1 MTRSAR
7 PASGRCRQGLDA
19 RGEEQRVGGSAPV
32 GATGRIGH
40 RGRRCVDADDQS
52 RRFCCSAGEHDAA
65 VTRADIHDH
74 PVGPGDQAG
83 DLADVHLEGAP
94 ADDLSHGGAVY
105 TRPVNPPIG
114 PYVRLPPTVEPWDP
128 RTIEVAAAVTELIRE
143 RRPDLTVEHIGS
155 TAVPGLPGK
164 GIVDLA
170 IATTPDDVPVVAALL
185 RELGFGPQPGPD
197 PWPPSRPMLV
207 GSMVRA
213 GTTFRIHLHVLPD
226 REELNRDLAF
236 RDALLADPALVEG
249 YATLKTGIVAGGPLD
264 ATPSTRTASRR
275 GSPTSIAGSA
285 SSATRSCRP
294 ARSASWA
301 VASSAGCS
309 RSPRGRWATGSPCS
323 TRTRPVQRRPSPIGW
338 WSPATT
344 TWAERSAW
352 RSSAT
357 SSPTSSSTSPSRSST
372 RSTRCD
378 RSVPG
383 VCRSTS
389 RRTGSPSVVSSRRPG
404 QRSRPWREVRDT
416 DGLRAAAD
424 ELGLPLRL
432 KVATGGYDGRGQ
444 LRLTDPSELDDALQR
459 LGGPAGESLL
469 AETELA
475 FQAELSIV
483 VARSTFGG
491 IATYPLACNRHDAG
505 ILVES
510 VAPASVDRDVA
521 ERAVSLGERLA
532 VTIGVTGTLTVELFL
547 MPDGRLVVNE
557 LAPRVHN
564 SGHWTIE
571 GAATS
576 QFEQHIRAICGLD
589 LGSTEALGTR
599 PWSTCSAR
607 DAPGRRGSSGLG
619 LARAMADPAVH
630 LHLYDKRQVFERR
643 KMGHVT
649 AMGATTDDALS
660 RARAAVELLRWRD
673 DDDADPAD
681 AERDD
686 ATSADEQP

>member
-1 MTRSAR
+1 M
-7 PASGRCRQGLDA
+7 
-19 RGEEQRVGGSAPV
+19 
-32 GATGRIGH
+32 
-40 RGRRCVDADDQS
+40 
-52 RRFCCSAGEHDAA
+52 
-65 VTRADIHDH
+65 
-74 PVGPGDQAG
+74 
-83 DLADVHLEGAP
+83 
-94 ADDLSHGGAVY
+94 
-105 TRPVNPPIG
+105 NPPIG

-170 IATTPDDVPVVAALL
+170 VATTPDDVPVVATLL

-264 ATPSTRTASRR
+264 TTPEYTYRKQAWIADVHRR
-275 GSPTSIAGSA
+275 LGVERKPIVPPGTIGILGGGQLGRMLALAARAMGYRIAVLDPD
-285 SSATRSCRP
+285 P
-294 ARSASWA
+294 ACPAAALADRMVVAGYDDVGGALRLAELSDVVTYELEHVA
-301 VASSAGCS
+301 VEVVDAIDAL
-309 RSPRGRWATGSPCS
+309 
-323 TRTRPVQRRPSPIGW
+323 RPVRPGRLPLHVTQDRI
-338 WSPATT
+338 
-344 TWAERSAW
+344 AERRFLETAG
-352 RSSAT
+352 AT
-357 SSPTSSSTSPSRSST
+357 
-372 RSTRCD
+372 
-378 RSVPG
+378 VA
-383 VCRSTS
+383 
-389 RRTGSPSVVSSRRPG
+389 
-404 QRSRPWREVRDT
+404 PWREVRDT

-432 KVATGGYDGRGQ
+432 KVTTGGYDGRGQ
-444 LRLTDPSELDDALQR
+444 LRLTDPSELEDALQR

-521 ERAVSLGERLA
+521 EHAVSLGERLA

-571 GAATS
+571 GVATS

-589 LGSTEALGTR
+589 LGSTEALGNAATVNLLGAGRAR
-599 PWSTCSAR
+599 PAR
-607 DAPGRRGSSGLG
+607 LDGLG
-619 LARAMADPAVH
+619 LARAMADPDVH
-630 LHLYDKRQVFERR
+630 LHLYDKQLVFERR

-660 RARAAVELLRWRD
+660 RARAAVKLLTWRD
-673 DDDADPAD
+673 DDDAAPAD
-681 AERDD
+681 DGRDD
-686 ATSADEQP
+686 AAPADEQP